1 MEEKNNH
8 FMFLLNSTL
17 LIYISC
23 GFSILTSLV
32 GFYYQ
37 SCKGMLFCNTLQG
50 VQNLRGGFSAIPPQ
64 MYLVLS
70 LILIYFGYRLYLIAV
85 NAAQDFSLFFA
96 RDLIFIGLIF

>member
-1 MEEKNNH
+1 MHDWYLIEAITIWPRLFSLLPSGFVKDMEEKNNH

-17 LIYISC
+17 LIYMSC

-64 MYLVLS
+64 MYLALS
-70 LILIYFGYRLYLIAV
+70 LIMIYFR
-85 NAAQDFSLFFA
+85 
-96 RDLIFIGLIF
+96 